1 MSRWQGIIPF
11 KAVPFALKACDNLI
25 PSLISPQ
32 ECVGRV
38 EAAGLVREKA
48 AEFDQLAA
56 DAVDAAVAVA
66 APRLWGRSPR
76 AAKQAVLE
84 MARVAT
90 PQIVE
95 AEMIFYAILFYSH
108 ASDRRGTCTSTRGG
122 RRTPNPNP
130 GPSPRPQAVLLDL
143 RRESVVD
150 STLFD
155 IRGLVIDIL
164 TNDPKLAVDTMIE
177 MGRPELQFIRN
188 SGALMGGAFGLVQL
202 AIWAAW
208 PQRAVA
214 TFTMPVCP
222 L

>member
-1 MSRWQGIIPF
+1 M
-11 KAVPFALKACDNLI
+11 
-25 PSLISPQ
+25 
-32 ECVGRV
+32 
-38 EAAGLVREKA
+38 
-48 AEFDQLAA
+48 
-56 DAVDAAVAVA
+56 
-66 APRLWGRSPR
+66 
-76 AAKQAVLE
+76 
-84 MARVAT
+84 
-90 PQIVE
+90 
-95 AEMIFYAILFYSH
+95 
-108 ASDRRGTCTSTRGG
+108 
-122 RRTPNPNP
+122 
-130 GPSPRPQAVLLDL
+130 LLDL
-143 RRESVVD
+143 KRESLVD

-177 MGRPELQFIRN
+177 MGRRTLQPTHTSARPHLDPGFSSARRALDAISTQSRGHLEVVSGRPELQFIRN